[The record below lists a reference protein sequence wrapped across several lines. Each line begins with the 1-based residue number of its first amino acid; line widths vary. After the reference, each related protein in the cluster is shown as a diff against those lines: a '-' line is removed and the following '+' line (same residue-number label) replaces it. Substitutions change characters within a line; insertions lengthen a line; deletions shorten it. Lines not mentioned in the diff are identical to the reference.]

1 MPCKG
6 FVNLNIM
13 YEALICYTCLALTG
27 RFSCVPYPF
36 LEAVVLCF
44 SGHVVLFNPIPW
56 NNWPLFTGNWD
67 DPQTLN
73 NALWGRLYKT
83 PKQDF
88 CAGKNVF
95 VNRMTTVTDKQ
106 NGNKPNPHYKVNILF
121 SKQYLQSALQHKWM
135 NFVQEIH
142 ILTKQ
147 NLNIKIKKIKHTL
160 SDHEN
165 THL

>member
-1 MPCKG
+1 MRP
-6 FVNLNIM
+6 
-13 YEALICYTCLALTG
+13 
-27 RFSCVPYPF
+27 
-36 LEAVVLCF
+36 AVQNT
-44 SGHVVLFNPIPW
+44 SEG
-56 NNWPLFTGNWD
+56 
-67 DPQTLN
+67 
-73 NALWGRLYKT
+73 
-83 PKQDF
+83 KQDF